1 MRTLSVLALA
11 LCTLSAAL
19 QAPAARA
26 QSAAQKPAPRAPDRA
41 AVEARLASVRTLVEK
56 SSAAQVIEESGKPE
70 AIARRNEARQTLR
83 HAGVAL
89 DNGDALAA
97 SSLLEDAAR
106 QLVSAAKIA
115 RGERGRESSDQREVT
130 QRMESARA
138 LLAAQRR
145 ISVEKPDAGAA
156 SIATRIE
163 GLLADAQK
171 LLDAHNYAEAR
182 PLVDQAYLLAKA
194 SVSAMRRGDT
204 LVRSLHFASK
214 EEEYHYEVDR
224 NDTHRM
230 LVTLLAKREGADGE
244 RIRVAV
250 ERAQSLRRDADAQ
263 AARGEYVEAIRL
275 LEDSTRELV
284 RAIRSAG
291 VFIPG

>member
-1 MRTLSVLALA
+1 MRSLSVLALA
-11 LCTLSAAL
+11 LCAAGAAL
-19 QAPAARA
+19 PAPAARA
-26 QSAAQKPAPRAPDRA
+26 QSEAHKPAPGASDRA
-41 AVEARLASVRTLVEK
+41 AVEARFASVQTLVEK
-56 SSAAQVIEESGKPE
+56 SSAAQLIEESAKPE
-70 AIARRNEARQTLR
+70 ALARRNEARQTLR

-89 DNGDALAA
+89 ENGDTKAA

-115 RGERGRESSDQREVT
+115 RGERGRENSEQREVT

-145 ISVEKPDAGAA
+145 ISAEKPDAGAA
-156 SIATRIE
+156 GIATRIE

-171 LLDAHNYAEAR
+171 LVDAHKYAEAR

-230 LVTLLAKREGADGE
+230 LVTLLAKREGADGA
-244 RIRVAV
+244 RIQSAV
-250 ERAQSLRRDADAQ
+250 ERAQALRRDADAR
-263 AARGEYVEAIRL
+263 AARKEYEEAIRL